1 MKTEFDI
8 NDCLART
15 IEWAKE
21 VGKIHL
27 EYFRKKELSIETK
40 SSSYDLL
47 TIADKLSEEYII
59 EQIRHA
65 YPDHQVLAE
74 ESGLNEVIS
83 DYCWVIDPVD
93 GTTNFAQGIPVFS
106 VSIGLRYKGKG
117 VMGVVYA
124 PFMNELFY
132 AIKGQGAFHN
142 GKQIHVS
149 NKTELPQ
156 SLLCTGFPYDHGT
169 NPDNNTDNIAR
180 ILPHCR
186 DIRRLG
192 SAAYDLCCIAG
203 GYFDGFW
210 EMNLKD
216 WDVAA
221 ATVIIEEA
229 GGQVIRFRQEPNYC
243 IIAGN
248 PFVIAQMQQY
258 IK

>member
-1 MKTEFDI
+1 MKKEFDI
-8 NDCLART
+8 NECLAQVIT
-15 IEWAKE
+15 WAKE

-40 SSSYDLL
+40 SSSHDLL

-106 VSIGLRYKGKG
+106 VSIGLRYRGKG
-117 VMGVVYA
+117 ILGVVYA

-142 GKQIHVS
+142 GNSIHAS
-149 NKTELPQ
+149 NKTDLNH

-169 NPDNNTDNIAR
+169 NPDNNSDNVAR

-192 SAAYDLCCIAG
+192 SAAYDLCCIAA

-221 ATVIIEEA
+221 AMVIIEEA
-229 GGQVIRFRQEPNYC
+229 GGQVVRFRKGPNYC

-248 PFVIAQMQQY
+248 PLVVAQMQEY

>member
-1 MKTEFDI
+1 MKKELDI
-8 NDCLART
+8 NECLAQT
-15 IEWAKE
+15 INWAKE

-40 SSSYDLL
+40 SSSHDLL

-74 ESGLNEVIS
+74 ESGLNEIVS

-93 GTTNFAQGIPVFS
+93 GTTNFAQGIPIFS

-117 VMGVVYA
+117 ILGVVYA

-142 GKQIHVS
+142 GNPIRVS
-149 NKTELPQ
+149 NKTDLNH

-169 NPDNNTDNIAR
+169 NPDNNTDNVAR

-192 SAAYDLCCIAG
+192 SAAYDLCCIAA

-210 EMNLKD
+210 EINLKD

-229 GGQVIRFRQEPNYC
+229 GGLVVRFRNEPNYC

-248 PFVIAQMQQY
+248 PLIVAQMQEY

>member
-1 MKTEFDI
+1 MYKEFDI
-8 NDCLART
+8 NECLAQT
-15 IEWAKE
+15 ITWAKE

-47 TIADKLSEEYII
+47 TIADKLSEEYIV

-74 ESGLNEVIS
+74 ESGLNEMVS
-83 DYCWVIDPVD
+83 DFCWVIDPVD
-93 GTTNFAQGIPVFS
+93 GTTNFAQGIPIFS
-106 VSIGLRYKGKG
+106 VSIGLRYRGKG
-117 VMGVVYA
+117 IMGVVYA
-124 PFMNELFY
+124 PFMDELFY
-132 AIKGQGAFHN
+132 AIKGQGVFHN
-142 GKQIHVS
+142 GKPIHVS
-149 NKTELPQ
+149 NKTELHQ

-192 SAAYDLCCIAG
+192 SAAYDLCCIAA

-229 GGQVIRFRQEPNYC
+229 GGQVIRFRKEPNYC
-243 IIAGN
+243 IIAANALIVG
-248 PFVIAQMQQY
+248 QMQEY